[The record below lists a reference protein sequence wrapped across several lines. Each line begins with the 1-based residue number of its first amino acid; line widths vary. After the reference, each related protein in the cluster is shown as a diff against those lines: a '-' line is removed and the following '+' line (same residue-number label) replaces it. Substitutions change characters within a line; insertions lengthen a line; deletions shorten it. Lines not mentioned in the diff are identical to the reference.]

1 MGWSFGAGIN
11 LIDAVKDGGVGG
23 FVISVVYYIL
33 MVPVILF
40 VETKVLKESGI
51 STLGISSIAGLSI
64 SIPSIIALADP
75 SLVPFAGA
83 ATAQIA
89 FGVVLTSIVTP
100 IITQWY
106 AKKKGLAKP
115 KVAAEKS

>member
-1 MGWSFGAGIN
+1 MIRQTTIRKRNVFA
-11 LIDAVKDGGVGG
+11 L
-23 FVISVVYYIL
+23 
-33 MVPVILF
+33 
-40 VETKVLKESGI
+40 LKNDHV
-51 STLGISSIAGLSI
+51 
-64 SIPSIIALADP
+64 SIIALADP